1 VFCGLFSAE
10 IGHLGHLQIAKKS
23 KVSDVS
29 SSFSNADGYLGHLGH
44 LSLPPKRVG
53 IVTSEKRKKISGR
66 IINIFTFRGV
76 ASLSN
81 VSKVSGPLPQN
92 APAKNGMYPF
102 FFNSHGSLSL
112 RNDR

>member
-1 VFCGLFSAE
+1 MLCRLFSAE

-53 IVTSEKRKKISGR
+53 IVTSEKRKKISSGV
-66 IINIFTFRGV
+66 INIFTFRGV

-81 VSKVSGPLPQN
+81 LSKVSGPLPQN
-92 APAKNGMYPF
+92 APAKMECIR